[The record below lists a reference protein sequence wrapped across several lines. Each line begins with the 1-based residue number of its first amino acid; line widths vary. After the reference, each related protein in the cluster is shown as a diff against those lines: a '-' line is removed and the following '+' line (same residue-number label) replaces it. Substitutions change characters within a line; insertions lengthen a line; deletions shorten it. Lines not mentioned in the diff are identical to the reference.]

1 MGSWKGL
8 LGTRLDAEREKKM
21 REIEK
26 MKRVLKE
33 QRKNGRWA
41 DLEGEGAPRRQQK

>member
-8 LGTRLDAEREKKM
+8 LGTQLDAERENKM

-26 MKRVLKE
+26 MKRVLEE
-33 QRKNGRWA
+33 QRKNGR
-41 DLEGEGAPRRQQK
+41 